1 MYGKVLNYVYFI
13 LYFDRSFELVTCDSL
28 EDLADVL
35 IDEFDLI
42 EQIFEVDC
50 Y

>member
-1 MYGKVLNYVYFI
+1 MKSKVLNYVFFI
-13 LYFDRSFELVTCDSL
+13 LYCDRSYELVTCENL
-28 EDLADVL
+28 EDLADLL
-35 IDEFDLI
+35 IEDFESV

>member
-1 MYGKVLNYVYFI
+1 MKSKVLNYVFFI
-13 LYFDRSFELVTCDSL
+13 LYLDRSYELVTCESL
-28 EDLADVL
+28 EDLADLL
-35 IDEFDLI
+35 IDDFDII